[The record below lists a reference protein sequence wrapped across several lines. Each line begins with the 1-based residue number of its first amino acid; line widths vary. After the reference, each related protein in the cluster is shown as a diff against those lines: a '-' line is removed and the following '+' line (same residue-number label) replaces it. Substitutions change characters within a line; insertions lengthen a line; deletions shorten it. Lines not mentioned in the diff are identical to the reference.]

1 MPRSTPSTSLS
12 DTSLVV
18 ATAPGSPA
26 RKDAIAHLL
35 VQQGLITKD
44 QFIYAKRVQ
53 DKLVS
58 SRSLIEVLKELKLL
72 ADEQLVDLLKNH
84 PLDIRIG
91 ELLVELG
98 HIRNDDLDT
107 ALTIQ
112 REAESR
118 QKLGDILVEYGFIDE
133 RRIIEILASKLGYPF
148 VIPEF
153 AEIDRDLLQQ
163 VPQKVFSQ
171 HTFVPVAYQRGK
183 ILVAFADPLD
193 LEAREAADQSFSK
206 LVEPAIGP
214 RQAIRETIELFRR
227 GAQRGEV
234 AEANDSTI
242 IGIVNGLLDDAMYE
256 QASDIHIEP
265 MKDRLRI
272 RFRCDGV

>member
-1 MPRSTPSTSLS
+1 LRSCPDLHH
-12 DTSLVV
+12 
-18 ATAPGSPA
+18 
-26 RKDAIAHLL
+26 R
-35 VQQGLITKD
+35 
-44 QFIYAKRVQ
+44 
-53 DKLVS
+53 LVS

-98 HIRNDDLDT
+98 HIRNDDLET

-112 REAESR
+112 MEAESR

-171 HTFVPVAYQRGK
+171 PGRTGDRPQAG
-183 ILVAFADPLD
+183 DP
-193 LEAREAADQSFSK
+193 
-206 LVEPAIGP
+206 
-214 RQAIRETIELFRR
+214 
-227 GAQRGEV
+227 
-234 AEANDSTI
+234 
-242 IGIVNGLLDDAMYE
+242 
-256 QASDIHIEP
+256 
-265 MKDRLRI
+265 
-272 RFRCDGV
+272 